1 MKTRGLGIIQPLSG
15 WLQRVAGAS
24 LVFLMALT
32 VLDVVLRAAGRP
44 IPGVYELV
52 GFAGALAIGLAM
64 PATSWARGHVHV
76 DSLLNRLPPG
86 GRRILRAAT
95 RLAGMALFLAL
106 AWNLVRFGLDLRESG
121 EVSATL
127 ELRFYP
133 VVFGLAAASALQAA
147 VLAAD
152 LFRNGEGGDV

>member
-86 GRRILRAAT
+86 GRRPPDARLLSCAGTRGLRAAPHLIAFI
-95 RLAGMALFLAL
+95 RGGSDAGHRSLHAHC
-106 AWNLVRFGLDLRESG
+106 
-121 EVSATL
+121 
-127 ELRFYP
+127 
-133 VVFGLAAASALQAA
+133 
-147 VLAAD
+147 
-152 LFRNGEGGDV
+152 